1 MSFGILFKTK
11 IWWKSNIVLYGYMK
25 TNDIYKGIAED
36 VKTRFDTLNYEV
48 DRPLPKRKNKQMI
61 GLMKDELGGKIVIKV
76 FGLRAKTYSYLL
88 DDSSDN
94 KKAKGTKKCVIK
106 RKLKFESYKNCLK
119 ISQLDNKRS
128 YLGKSKINVD
138 SLKSDH
144 KEFIKFNKLILK
156 TQQRFKSERH
166 HAFTKEIN
174 YGQMMLK
181 NAIS

>member
-1 MSFGILFKTK
+1 
-11 IWWKSNIVLYGYMK
+11 
-25 TNDIYKGIAED
+25 
-36 VKTRFDTLNYEV
+36 
-48 DRPLPKRKNKQMI
+48 
-61 GLMKDELGGKIVIKV
+61 MKDELAGKIVIKV
-76 FGLRAKTYSYLL
+76 FGLRAKTYSYLI
-88 DDSSDN
+88 DDGRDN

-106 RKLKFESYKNCLK
+106 RELKFESYKNCLK
-119 ISQLDNKRS
+119 IPQLDNERS

-144 KEFIKFNKLILK
+144 KEFLKFNKLILK

-166 HAFTKEIN
+166 HPFTKEIN